1 MALSRAPDLREKCL
15 TAAAI
20 ALPILCGAILY
31 FWSGVIGAAARE
43 IRLAYGS
50 HPYFVPEHAF
60 LLYFA
65 APVIA
70 LSAGV
75 LLLSPGLFLSRAT
88 GASEDLP
95 EWMISGLIFSIG
107 IVSIVTTITQELMG
121 TPLRGTSFLC
131 IVLACYI
138 GCTMVGLLL
147 RRKSHRATQLFRPDT
162 RATLSI
168 ATAIPLILA
177 IALAPKIYWESFNG
191 DGLHLYE
198 SARLLLFQP
207 SPFWPESAGPV
218 AGFPNLKAVLFVFPV
233 SWFVRLFGEFEASAR
248 LPYLLLQPVLYVA
261 IIGLVEQGRV
271 RKLGVPE
278 RILIAIALLLLCLV
292 TAFSATEDPYS
303 SDMALPGVQDTL
315 FMIVLCGL
323 ILAFLREKTGWA
335 VAYTALAY
343 MTSPNAIP
351 IIGLWLLSAI
361 VLIRPLQG
369 ALILKI
375 GATLAAVA
383 ALDTVPPILLKLA
396 GAAPPHEEHGI
407 WNLIPRLV
415 DVQIRQLPRFAWAFA
430 PVGICPAIALVS
442 YKWQDQTTQAIA
454 LTAFSG
460 FCFYYFQSQ
469 IALHYFMPVAIL
481 SLIAFWRT
489 ERFFEPG
496 TRKITLSFA
505 SLLLVVS
512 VFVSWPRTDRLNMA
526 SRIVGN
532 EIEDRTDGY
541 DRGDPAIFGRLA
553 TVQALFPRP
562 SASEVPNR
570 SYGGAPN
577 VWLYY
582 AHRGDGRAGPR
593 NYVLQWASAPPV
605 PGARLVKKD
614 DKVALYVRSQAV
626 WDAHKAMRPLD
637 PSGSLLYAIPKWV
650 RYRWDWPKRP
660 STVFTFDPEK

>member
-1 MALSRAPDLREKCL
+1 MALSRAPDLREKCV

-20 ALPILCGAILY
+20 GLPILCGAILY
-31 FWSGVIGAAARE
+31 FWSGVIGAAAQE
-43 IRLAYGS
+43 FRLAYGP
-50 HPYFVPEHAF
+50 HPYFLPERAF

-65 APVIA
+65 APVVA
-70 LSAGV
+70 LSACV
-75 LLLSPGLFLSRAT
+75 LLLSPGLLLSRAT

-121 TPLRGTSFLC
+121 APMRGTSFLY
-131 IVLACYI
+131 IVLACCL
-138 GCTMVGLLL
+138 GCALVGLLV
-147 RRKSHRATQLFRPDT
+147 RPRPDRGKQLFRPHA

-177 IALAPKIYWESFNG
+177 ITLVPKIYWESFNG

-207 SPFWPESAGPV
+207 SPFWPESAGPF

-233 SWFVRLFGEFEASAR
+233 SWFVRLFGEFEVSAR

-278 RILIAIALLLLCLV
+278 RVLIAIALLLLCLV

-323 ILAFLREKTGWA
+323 ILAFLREKTGWTI
-335 VAYTALAY
+335 AYTVLAY
-343 MTSPNAIP
+343 VTSPNAIP
-351 IIGLWLLSAI
+351 FIGLWLLSAT

-375 GATLAAVA
+375 GAALVAVSALDA
-383 ALDTVPPILLKLA
+383 ALPILFNLVGVSL
-396 GAAPPHEEHGI
+396 PHEEHRI
-407 WNLIPRLV
+407 RDLITRLV
-415 DVQIRQLPRFAWAFA
+415 DIQIRQLPRFAWAFA
-430 PVGICPAIALVS
+430 PVGIFPAIALVS
-442 YKWQDQTTQAIA
+442 YKWQNKTTQAIA
-454 LTAFSG
+454 LTALSG
-460 FCFYYFQSQ
+460 FFFYYFQSQ
-469 IALHYFMPVAIL
+469 VALHYFMPVAIL

-489 ERFFEPG
+489 ERLFEPG
-496 TRKITLSFA
+496 ARKITLSLT

-512 VFVSWPRTDRLNMA
+512 VFVSWPRTDRINMA
-526 SRIVGN
+526 SRIVGS
-532 EIEDRTDGY
+532 EIEDNTDGY
-541 DRGDPAIFGRLA
+541 DRGDPAIFGRLEI
-553 TVQALFPRP
+553 VQSLFPRP
-562 SASEVPNR
+562 YASEVPNR
-570 SYGGAPN
+570 SYGGGAS
-577 VWLYY
+577 VWIYY

-650 RYRWDWPKRP
+650 RYRWDWPPRP